1 MGASISKD
9 ESQRHSYG
17 KTMKR
22 SGKGKSMRK
31 RTMKRRTKRTKR
43 TMKKQRGGYVY
54 SGTRQHRSTALARGV
69 SLNRPKSHKKN
80 KSRKNKSR
88 KSRK

>member
-1 MGASISKD
+1 MGASISKGY
-9 ESQRHSYG
+9 SQ
-17 KTMKR
+17 
-22 SGKGKSMRK
+22 GKGKSMKKGTKRTMKKGKGKSMKK
-31 RTMKRRTKRTKR
+31 RTMKRH

-54 SGTRQHRSTALARGV
+54 SGERVHRSSVLARGV
-69 SLNRPKSHKKN
+69 TLNKPKSHK

>member
-1 MGASISKD
+1 MGASISKGY
-9 ESQRHSYG
+9 SQ
-17 KTMKR
+17 
-22 SGKGKSMRK
+22 GKGKSMRK
-31 RTMKRRTKRTKR
+31 RTMKRGKGKKRTMKKG

-69 SLNRPKSHKKN
+69 SLNRPKSHKK
-80 KSRKNKSR
+80 SRKNKSR

>member
-1 MGASISKD
+1 MGASISKGY
-9 ESQRHSYG
+9 SQ
-17 KTMKR
+17 
-22 SGKGKSMRK
+22 GKGKSMK
-31 RTMKRRTKRTKR
+31 KGTKRTKR
-43 TMKKQRGGYVY
+43 TMKKGKKRTMKRQRGGYVY

-69 SLNRPKSHKKN
+69 SLNRQKSHK

>member
-1 MGASISKD
+1 MGASISKGY
-9 ESQRHSYG
+9 SQ
-17 KTMKR
+17 
-22 SGKGKSMRK
+22 GKGKSMRK
-31 RTMKRRTKRTKR
+31 RTMKKGKR